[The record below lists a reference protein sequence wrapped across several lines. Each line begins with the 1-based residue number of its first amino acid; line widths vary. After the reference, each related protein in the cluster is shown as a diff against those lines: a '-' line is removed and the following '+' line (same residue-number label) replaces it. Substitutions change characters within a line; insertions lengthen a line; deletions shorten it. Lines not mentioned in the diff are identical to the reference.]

1 MERSVLAFR
10 RRDRR
15 SASLSRVLQQRLGI
29 FGLLGLVACSG
40 AKPAAAPV
48 ALAPPPSV
56 AAPAPSGER
65 WLTQLDADNALVGK
79 IWDVKAAAFVEP
91 RGVIE
96 RAAAARFVLLGE
108 RHDNPDHHRLQAR
121 VVQQLV
127 AAGRRP
133 ALVFEMLEVS
143 QQAAVDDYVKQPN
156 ATATGFGAALGWPHT
171 SWPPFAEY
179 QPIFEVAF
187 ANTLPIFAGNVAQAD
202 AKALVK
208 QGTAALSPERVR
220 ELRLADAFPAPL
232 EASLADELR
241 ASHCGQLPEK
251 YLAPMALAQH
261 ARDAQMAKVL
271 GAAGA
276 KDGAVLIA
284 GGGHARLD
292 RGVPYYLALDMPG
305 VTVASLV
312 FREVRHGD
320 ADPKAYV
327 AEEGPFDY
335 VWFTPRG
342 SDEDPCAGFKA
353 PSK

>member
-1 MERSVLAFR
+1 MACAGPRPATAP
-10 RRDRR
+10 
-15 SASLSRVLQQRLGI
+15 SAPPS
-29 FGLLGLVACSG
+29 A
-40 AKPAAAPV
+40 
-48 ALAPPPSV
+48 PPSV
-56 AAPAPSGER
+56 PAVTVGEH
-65 WLTQLDADNALVGK
+65 WLTKLDADNTLVGK
-79 IWDVKAAAFVEP
+79 IWDVKAGAFVDASAAMS
-91 RGVIE
+91 RL
-96 RAAAARFVLLGE
+96 AAARFVLLGE

-121 VVQQLV
+121 VVEQLV

-133 ALVFEMLEVS
+133 ALVFEMLEIS
-143 QQAAVDDYVKQPN
+143 QQAALDEYLKRPE
-156 ATATGFGAALGWPHT
+156 ASASGLGAALGWERT
-171 SWPPFAEY
+171 SWPPYAEY
-179 QPIFEVAF
+179 QPIFAT
-187 ANTLPIFAGNVAQAD
+187 ALAHKLGIFAGNVAQAD

-208 QGTAALSPERVR
+208 QGTSALAPERVQ
-220 ELRLADAFPAPL
+220 ELRLDAALPAAL

-271 GAAGA
+271 GTAGA

-292 RGVPYYLALDMPG
+292 RGVPYYLALDAPG
-305 VTVASLV
+305 VTVKALV
-312 FREVRHGD
+312 FREVQHGD
-320 ADPKAYV
+320 ADPKAYA

-353 PSK
+353 PPK